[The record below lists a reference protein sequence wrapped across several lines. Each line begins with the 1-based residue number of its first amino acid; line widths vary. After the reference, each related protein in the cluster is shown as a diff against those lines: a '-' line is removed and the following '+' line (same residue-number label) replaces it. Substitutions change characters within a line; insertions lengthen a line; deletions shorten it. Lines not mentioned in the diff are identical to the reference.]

1 MKKEFIVPLDKSKS
15 IFEQLM
21 HEREKLKKIDD
32 ELDKTVTEICI
43 RIREI
48 ILCHRKNNTSHPTG
62 VDELNALSSN
72 IEAIKGYRSILF
84 EKYSQQ

>member
-48 ILCHRKNNTSHPTG
+48 ILCNRKNTSHPTG